1 LLKEGFM
8 SAAVDYSYS
17 YRGQSGLDDSAGRA
31 RLYLATSGGAESN
44 PYFFQGR
51 LLNPRLTADLMLTV
65 ARVARTRFHIPPAML
80 ARILAAADPVV
91 TCTDT
96 RIRFE
101 SFSACCGVYA
111 RVDLTEA
118 GFEGDL
124 LGRGTTNVDFNP
136 PMRAALS
143 NIRTG
148 EEVALSVGT
157 DEVRVDTE
165 SESATERK
173 VTLPTRWLKG
183 FVEVQAHQAR
193 MQPRFEVKGPE
204 IRRFLRSLPRG
215 ATRGPAYVVSA
226 GRGLRLSQVKTRE
239 SVHVGGVERLRILED
254 VATEANALR
263 VFGQSDGD
271 ASGWE
276 LVFDNARFHLV
287 LSPELWRGFSGEGQV
302 LDMLAQGAEEPAIT
316 KAHAALNWNPV
327 VVPEELRDRTGLDL
341 AHVERA
347 LAALGSRGL
356 VGYDLHEGRYF
367 HRELPFDLTLVE
379 KLQPRL
385 KAARKLIEG
394 GAIEITT
401 RSDDL
406 VEAWV
411 PGSGVKQRV
420 RLSAEG
426 AKCTCTWYAK
436 HRGDRGPCKH
446 VLAVQILVDGEA
458 S

>member
-1 LLKEGFM
+1 MG
-8 SAAVDYSYS
+8 AAVDYSYR
-17 YRGQSGLDDSAGRA
+17 YVGESGLEDSSGWPRI
-31 RLYLATSGGAESN
+31 YLATSGGAEAN
-44 PYFFQGR
+44 PYFFQGKLR
-51 LLNPRLTADLMLTV
+51 HPRLTADLMLAV
-65 ARVARTRFHIPPAML
+65 ARVARSRYHMPAAML

-111 RVDLTEA
+111 RVDLTEE

-143 NIRTG
+143 KIRTG
-148 EEVALSVGT
+148 EEVGLSVGT

-165 SESATERK
+165 SGGATERK
-173 VTLPTRWLKG
+173 VALPARWLKG

-193 MQPRFEVKGPE
+193 MEPRFEISGSEV
-204 IRRFLRSLPRG
+204 RRFLRSLPKG
-215 ATRGPAYVVSA
+215 VTRGPAYVVSA
-226 GRGLRLSQVKTRE
+226 GRGLRLSQVRTRE
-239 SVHVGGVERLRILED
+239 AVHVGGVERLRILED
-254 VATEANALR
+254 VAAEAKALR
-263 VFGQSDGD
+263 VFSQTDGE

-276 LVFDNARFHLV
+276 LVFGNSRFHLV

-302 LDMLAQGAEEPAIT
+302 LERLAGRGSDEAVA
-316 KAHAALNWNPV
+316 KARAALSWHPHV
-327 VVPEELRDRTGLDL
+327 DMTDLQSRTGLDAPDL
-341 AHVERA
+341 DRA
-347 LAALGSRGL
+347 LAALGARGL

-367 HRELPFDLTLVE
+367 HRELPFDLAMVE

-385 KAARKLIEG
+385 QAARKLIDG
-394 GAIEITT
+394 GEIKITT
-401 RSDDL
+401 RSEEL

-420 RLSAEG
+420 RLAGDG

-436 HRGDRGPCKH
+436 HRGERGPCKH
-446 VLAVQILVDGEA
+446 VLAVQILVEGDD